1 MSPTQVQDPTDA
13 EAMAIGG
20 GSSMETPSSASA
32 TGGGG
37 LQHAQVHQEVDG
49 VGSGLELV
57 PAGQPEVYGPA
68 TSTVVEE
75 VNPFWSD
82 RVKDEVALRA
92 VRPSFLPVEGGNLSG
107 GGMELVSPL

>member
-1 MSPTQVQDPTDA
+1 MWEVPWVPIPAYNPANEGYQDPTGA
-13 EAMAIGG
+13 EAMATGG
-20 GSSMETPSSASA
+20 GSSMERQSLASA
-32 TGGGG
+32 TGAGG

-75 VNPFWSD
+75 VNPFG
-82 RVKDEVALRA
+82 VT
-92 VRPSFLPVEGGNLSG
+92 G
-107 GGMELVSPL
+107 

>member
-1 MSPTQVQDPTDA
+1 
-13 EAMAIGG
+13 
-20 GSSMETPSSASA
+20 METPSSASA
-32 TGGGG
+32 TGGG

-92 VRPSFLPVEGGNLSG
+92 VRPSFLPDGSG

>member
-1 MSPTQVQDPTDA
+1 MWEVPWVPMAPYNPATRVMSPTRVQDPTGA
-13 EAMAIGG
+13 EAMATGG

-37 LQHAQVHQEVDG
+37 LQQAQVHQEVDG

-75 VNPFWSD
+75 VNPFFG
-82 RVKDEVALRA
+82 VTV
-92 VRPSFLPVEGGNLSG
+92 
-107 GGMELVSPL
+107 